1 MTSESPK
8 VARIVVRGSRPSSGR
23 SAVTWSAAPS
33 TAITTTEATRA
44 IQKLPVLLD
53 EQDGHAVPLED
64 VDDLPDL
71 RDHPRHEALGR
82 LVQQDDARLQ
92 HHRAGDGEHLLLAS
106 R

>member
-44 IQKLPVLLD
+44 IQKLPVVRN
-53 EQDGHAVPLED
+53 AVVPVED